1 MKNFFSNFY
10 GFRLTPEQNDNLYIK
25 DVLKKIFLSASY
37 PFDFIEDISSAVIN
51 GRVLDEDI
59 YEKINYLYNNNALAK
74 VSAIKFL
81 EKWIE
86 KKGDFLSVED
96 ISEFENY
103 HKLAK
108 EEISTIKSK
117 FLSKK
122 YNTPQKI
129 KEYLDCLVIGQDA
142 AKKILSVSFYIHLIR
157 IGYIEESSEMKLSN
171 FPKPTLLISGSTGSG
186 KTYMIS
192 LLCNFF
198 NLPFIK
204 IDCSSLVSSGYVGKN
219 LGTYFKILN
228 DKYSKS
234 EAEKAIVFFD
244 EFDKLSENNIGRSGS
259 IGGVELQQEFLT
271 LLEDKQII
279 VKESSEND
287 GVINSENIMMVFGGS
302 FAGIEKMIKN
312 RVGGSEGYG
321 ALGFK
326 KKEVTLDIN
335 YLKLMNSDDLIQ
347 FGIIP
352 ELVGRVGFIAVLDT
366 LTKEELIE
374 IIKKSKNNV
383 LEQYQNYFKFNKDTV
398 IIEEDVYELI
408 AEEAMKK
415 KTGARALNGVM
426 MQLFRDILFDSVN
439 DLHETF
445 VITKDYFYK
454 KINQ

>member
-1 MKNFFSNFY
+1 MSAIFVNFY
-10 GFRLTPEQNDNLYIK
+10 GFQLTPEQSNNPYII
-25 DVLKKIFLSASY
+25 DVLRKLFLSASY
-37 PFDFIEDISSAVIN
+37 PYDFIEDISSAVIN
-51 GRVLDEDI
+51 GRVLEDEID
-59 YEKINYLYNNNALAK
+59 EKINYLYNNNALSK
-74 VSAIKFL
+74 VSAINFL

-86 KKGDFLSVED
+86 KKEDFLSIED

-103 HKLAK
+103 HMLAK

-117 FLSKK
+117 FLSRK

-129 KEYLDCLVIGQDA
+129 KEYLDGLVIGQDA

-157 IGYIEESSEMKLSN
+157 IGYIKENNDVKVANL
-171 FPKPTLLISGSTGSG
+171 PKPTLLISGSTGSG

-219 LGTYFKILN
+219 LGTYFKVLN
-228 DKYSKS
+228 DKYSEN
-234 EAEKAIVFFD
+234 EAEKAVVFFD
-244 EFDKLSENNIGRSGS
+244 EFDKVSENNIGRSGS

-287 GVINSENIMMVFGGS
+287 GIINSENIMMVFGGS
-302 FAGIEKMIKN
+302 FAGIEKIIEN
-312 RVGGSEGYG
+312 RVGGSDGYG

-352 ELVGRVGFIAVLDT
+352 ELVGRIGFIAVLDT
-366 LTKEELIE
+366 LTKGELIE

-383 LEQYQNYFKFNKDTV
+383 LEQYQNYFKFNKDIV
-398 IIEEDVYELI
+398 IIEEEVYELI

-445 VITKDYFYK
+445 VITKDYFNE
-454 KINQ
+454 KIN